1 MKKIALISFTVLC
14 FAMMLIPSVCMLF
27 DKRNERIGN
36 EIEVKLPSIIS
47 EDGSFNTKFLPSLG
61 EYFETHFAFRPE
73 LITLDGKMQAS
84 VFSTSNIP
92 SVVTGK
98 NGWLYY
104 TSSVGDFTGE
114 STLSERQIKGVVHN
128 LEIIN
133 EFTERNN
140 AKFIFTVSPN
150 KNTLYGENMP
160 YYYTEGKDEKNRDL
174 LIKEL
179 ADSRV
184 DFVNLFDLFNNESET
199 LYFKTDSHWNNKGAL
214 LAYRE
219 ISEHTGLPFEDYSS
233 AEVTRKKD
241 FTGDLNKMIFP
252 AGKDTE
258 FNYYYN
264 AEEKYSYVTDT
275 SSVEDPLIIAESKT
289 GTGTLYMFRDSFGNA
304 LLPFFASS
312 YASSTFTKAYPT
324 FIETDFAKYNPDI
337 FIMELVERN
346 INFLVTSPPLIRS
359 PEYPYISLSESQGID
374 IDVNLNENEFL
385 PSYLEIS
392 GKIDY
397 YNTDEGTI
405 PFIYLETEGKS
416 AAYECFYYVDADGN
430 DGYMAY
436 VDKGDYENAKSI
448 SVSLALFDGDEYR
461 LLGKK
466 QVNYGG

>member
-1 MKKIALISFTVLC
+1 MKKIALISYTVLC
-14 FAMMLIPSVCMLF
+14 FVMMLIPSVGALF
-27 DKRNERIGN
+27 DKRNEKIGN
-36 EIEVKLPSIIS
+36 EIETQLPSIVT
-47 EDGSFNTKFLPSLG
+47 EDNSFNTKLLPSLG
-61 EYFETHFAFRPE
+61 EYYETHFAFRPE
-73 LITLDGKMQAS
+73 LITLDAKIQAN

-104 TSSVGDFTGE
+104 SSSVGDFTGE

-133 EFTERNN
+133 EFAERNN

-160 YYYTEGKDEKNRDL
+160 YYYTEGQNEKNRDL
-174 LIKEL
+174 LNAEL
-179 ADSRV
+179 ADSEV
-184 DFVNLFDLFNNESET
+184 DYVNLFDLFENENET

-219 ISEHTGLPFEDYSS
+219 ISEHTGLPFDDYSS
-233 AEVTRKKD
+233 AEAARKKD

-252 AGKDTE
+252 AGKKTE

-264 AEEKYSYVTDT
+264 AEEKYAYITDT
-275 SSVEDPLIIAESKT
+275 SSVEEPLIRAESPT
-289 GTGTLYMFRDSFGNA
+289 GTGTLYMYRDSFGNS

-312 YASSTFTKAYPT
+312 FASSTFTKAYPT
-324 FIETDFAKYNPDI
+324 LIETDFAEYNPDI

-346 INFLVTSPPLIRS
+346 INFLVTAPPLLSS
-359 PEYPYISLSESQGID
+359 PEYPYISLSESQDRD
-374 IDVNLNENEFL
+374 IDVSIKENDFL

-397 YNTDEGTI
+397 DDTDESAI
-405 PFIYLETEGKS
+405 PFVYLESEGKS

-430 DGYMAY
+430 DGYKAY
-436 VDKGDYENAKSI
+436 VDKEDYENAQSI
-448 SVSLALFDGDEYR
+448 SVSLALFDGNEYQ